1 MNNQPANLYPP
12 MMSAMEVRPQMMPQ
26 VEEHKVA
33 NINPQMNMMI
43 NKEFLNLVKNGNL
56 YEIEKYISNN

>member
-1 MNNQPANLYPP
+1 MSGMEIRPP
-12 MMSAMEVRPQMMPQ
+12 IMPQM
-26 VEEHKVA
+26 EEHKVP